1 MGGLL
6 VRLVAT
12 AASLFVAIALVDGV
26 DLVGTEGRAISDPRA
41 IVNLLIVAAIFGV
54 VNAILRPVL
63 KATTC
68 LINMMTLGLFTFVIN
83 AFLLWLTSFIAGR
96 LNLGFVV
103 EGVVPALLGSLIV
116 SVVSTVLSIFIR
128 DNDD

>member
-26 DLVGTEGRAISDPRA
+26 DLVGTAGRSITDPRA

-54 VNAILRPVL
+54 VNAILKPIL

-68 LINMMTLGLFTFVIN
+68 LINMATLGLFIFVIN
-83 AFLLWLTSFIAGR
+83 AFLLWLTSYIAGQ
-96 LNLGFVV
+96 LDLGFVV
-103 EGVVPALLGSLIV
+103 TGAIPALLGSLVV
-116 SVVSTVLSIFIR
+116 SIASTVLSVFVS
-128 DNDD
+128 DD